1 MLDEKMKDV
10 SQSIESR
17 KLPKKNGTGEVISH
31 LGVVLGQIRPHFAFV
46 TEVHIFGHT
55 SQS

>member
-1 MLDEKMKDV
+1 MLDEKMKDI